1 LATFALVNAANVR
14 RGYLSGK
21 ILVLIINELCFAKQ
35 YLSGAPG
42 DFSGETGELA
52 GAKQHWH
59 MRSKKNP
66 PYFYEG
72 LN

>member
-1 LATFALVNAANVR
+1 LARFALVNAAEAR

-42 DFSGETGELA
+42 EFSGKTGEFA
-52 GAKQHWH
+52 GG
-59 MRSKKNP
+59 RKKNP
-66 PYFYEG
+66 RTSTRV
-72 LN
+72 